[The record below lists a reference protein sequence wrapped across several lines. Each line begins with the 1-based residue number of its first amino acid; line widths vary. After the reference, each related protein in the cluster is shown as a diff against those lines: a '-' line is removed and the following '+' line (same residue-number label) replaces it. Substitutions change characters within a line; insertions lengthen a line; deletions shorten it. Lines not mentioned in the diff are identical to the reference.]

1 MTRIVEEIAAR
12 VKSLSKG
19 ELEEFLSWLGEYEL
33 EHSDQWD
40 EEIERDS
47 QEGGRLSSVLD
58 RVRADIASGKTR
70 PLDEVID
77 NS

>member
-1 MTRIVEEIAAR
+1 MTKIVEEIAGR
-12 VKSLSKG
+12 VRSLS
-19 ELEEFLSWLGEYEL
+19 ESEHEEFLSWLEEYEA
-33 EHSDQWD
+33 ERQDDWD
-40 EEIERDS
+40 KEIAQDA
-47 QEGGRLSSVLD
+47 QDGGRLSSVLE